1 VNESSLIYTL
11 PLYFFG
17 LVSVISAVYLVAHL
31 RTRLALAGGV
41 ALLGMSEVM
50 LLYALENSVP
60 GLDTKVWLNRM
71 QSIGYAAIPA
81 AWSVFILRFTGFS
94 RWVSPGLVLSLS
106 ILPAILVFLTLLDEG
121 LPLVVHIE
129 GVVNGPGGVVLK
141 TSLAPFGVLYSI
153 YLSLVMAAGF
163 LLLFRMTLQ
172 ARFLYV
178 KQGLSLMIGPL
189 SGVCATYIVASG
201 ANFIAP
207 YSPLPYT
214 FALNSL
220 FAAWSI
226 FGLRLGDALPVA
238 HEQVFDEMPDAV
250 VIVDRQKRVIDLNRA
265 AANLFRVEEIKA
277 LGQPLE
283 TIAPDLASQVK
294 LDAEMDGKEQPAEL
308 GIGAPRQFDARVSFL
323 LDAEGNPTS
332 CQIWLR
338 DISALKRVEDSLRR
352 ALQEAETLRQVGL
365 ALASELDLDQVLE
378 RVLQYLKQAVPFD
391 RALVLLVEN
400 DGVRIG
406 AIQGDA
412 LTAAEGLNRRLKNY
426 LLAQQMSSQQ
436 ETIRV
441 PDVRSDSVHAP
452 LCPVEAVSF
461 MAVPLLHNQKLTGC
475 LVLESRR
482 PGQYDQAEQI
492 LAEAVASQAAIAIQ
506 NANLFQK
513 VREQALTDPLTGVYN
528 RRYFFEMANREIEQA
543 RQSGQELGLILM
555 DLDHFKLVNDTYG
568 HLAGDQ
574 VLAQLAQ
581 IMRQQVR
588 SSDVI
593 CRYGGEEFAILLPEI
608 NIKGVIQVAER
619 VHHEI
624 FQARVKSRKGEV
636 KVTVSMGVVMLDEQT
651 AAIEDLLHQADRAL
665 YAAKLAGRNCVR
677 YIPPGLNA
685 RIG

>member
-1 VNESSLIYTL
+1 MNGTLLLYTL
-11 PLYFFG
+11 PLYFFA

-31 RTRLALAGGV
+31 RSRLALAGGV

-50 LLYALENSVP
+50 FAYALEISLP
-60 GLDTKVWLNRM
+60 GLDTKIWLNRI
-71 QSIGYAAIPA
+71 QAVGYAAIPV
-81 AWSVFILRFTGFS
+81 AWSIFILRFTGWS
-94 RWVSPGLVLSLS
+94 RWVTPGPVLMLS
-106 ILPAILVFLTLLDEG
+106 IIPVIMVFFSLLDQG
-121 LPLVVHIE
+121 FPLVVHID
-129 GVVNGPGGVVLK
+129 GLVNGAGGPVLQ
-141 TSLAPFGVLYSI
+141 TSLTPFGIFYLLYVR
-153 YLSLVMAAGF
+153 LVMIASF

-178 KQGLSLMIGPL
+178 EQGLALMVCPL
-189 SGVCATYIVASG
+189 GWIIATYFVSSG
-201 ANFIAP
+201 LNFFAP
-207 YSPLPYT
+207 YSPIPYT
-214 FALNSL
+214 FAVSSL
-220 FAAWSI
+220 CAAWSI
-226 FGLRLGDALPVA
+226 FGLRLGDVLPVA
-238 HEQVFDEMPDAV
+238 HEKVFDEMPDVV
-250 VIVDRQKRVIDLNRA
+250 VIVDRHKQVIDLNRA
-265 AANLFRVEEIKA
+265 ATNLFRAEEKNV

-283 TIAPDLASQVK
+283 IMAPDLAAQVS
-294 LDAEMDGKEQPAEL
+294 LSPMMNGKGQSVEL
-308 GIGAPRQFDARVSFL
+308 GNGILRQFDARVSFL
-323 LDAEGNPTS
+323 LDNEGNPIS
-332 CQIWLR
+332 AQIWLR
-338 DISALKRVEDSLRR
+338 DITTLKRVEDNLRR
-352 ALQEAETLRQVGL
+352 ALHEAETLRQVGL